1 MEELIHRLLDGKPLS
16 EAESRELLDWLR
28 ASEAHRRTFVG
39 LYRAWGESH
48 ADASQYDGERAYRIF
63 AARLAAAGEKPAPA
77 RKPLLRRGVRIA
89 AAAMICLA
97 IVSGWFWSR
106 GNAPLPDL
114 ESFIQQTDTP
124 DFTGGNVE
132 LLLPGGAKILLSE
145 KNPAIR
151 YDGSSVRIKNHKE
164 AISVVRGETPFNQ
177 LLVPFGRQ
185 SHLTLSDGT
194 RIWVNAGSKLVYPT
208 LFHGDT
214 REIHVDGEV
223 YMEVAHD
230 PSHPFIVHS
239 GTMNVKV
246 LGTKFYLS
254 SYGEEHSREV
264 VLLSGAVS
272 VASTLAPE
280 HEMRIAPDQQAVLG
294 ENGRIDIH
302 DVAARNFI
310 AWIDGFIRCDNERLG
325 NILDRI
331 ARHYN
336 CRIDR
341 TAAVAGLPISGKLE
355 LQPDVESV
363 LRVLSLTAPI
373 RVYRTESDGYSIS
386 LTEESAPNPNL

>member
-1 MEELIHRLLDGKPLS
+1 MEELIHRLLDGNPLS

-28 ASEAHRRTFVG
+28 ASEAHRRTFVHM
-39 LYRAWGESH
+39 YRAWGDTH
-48 ADASQYDGERAYRIF
+48 ADAARYDSERAYRMF
-63 AARLAAAGEKPAPA
+63 AARLAAAGKNSSPV
-77 RKPLLRRGVRIA
+77 RKPRLGLGVRIA

-97 IVSGWFWSR
+97 AFASWFWTRDTS
-106 GNAPLPDL
+106 LPDL
-114 ESFIQQTDTP
+114 ETFIQQTDTP
-124 DFTGGNVE
+124 DFTCENVE
-132 LLLPGGAKILLSE
+132 LLLPRGAKILLSE
-145 KNPAIR
+145 KNPTIC
-151 YDGSSVRIKNHKE
+151 YDGSSVRIENRQE
-164 AISVVRGETPFNQ
+164 AISAVKGKTPFNQ

-194 RIWVNAGSKLVYPT
+194 RIWVNAGSKLTYPT
-208 LFHGDT
+208 LFHGDI
-214 REIHVDGEV
+214 REIHVEGEV

-239 GTMNVKV
+239 GTMNVRV

-254 SYGEEHSREV
+254 SYGEEHTREV

-310 AWIDGFIRCDNERLG
+310 SWIDGYIRCDNERFG

-341 TAAVAGLPISGKLE
+341 TEAVAGLPISGKLE
-355 LQPDVESV
+355 LQPDVNDV

-373 RVYRTESDGYSIS
+373 RVRQTANNRFLIS
-386 LTEESAPNPNL
+386 LTEESDDNID